1 MEACLTADGRA
12 GVLLLLVQVAVT
24 WASNWLADDRV
35 WRWLLLLGSGG
46 QGRAWSHP
54 LTRRALWNENEG
66 VAVTVSDSAQPV

>member
-1 MEACLTADGRA
+1 M
-12 GVLLLLVQVAVT
+12 LLLLVQVAVT

-35 WRWLLLLGSGG
+35 WRWLLLLLGSGG
-46 QGRAWSHP
+46 QGRVSPHP